1 LTNLLNV
8 IWPAIYVSQTFWKFW
23 YLIIAT
29 IVIELV
35 VLRLLLRF
43 SWKKAF
49 FASVIGNLVSGIAG
63 TFVMMFGM
71 LGWHAVAD
79 HFLQG
84 TFSDVNWVMTYL
96 LMCVGSVLI
105 ETKTVSLIYKVSL
118 KKLFL
123 PMLTGNLLTYIF
135 IAFAMKASAKE
146 AEIVKKERILF
157 LSDTE
162 QFTLL
167 DSTVLSVDTAFIEI
181 WYNRA
186 NERKDNAKPHF
197 RLQVPFDK
205 KNPDEYNVS
214 FRLLD
219 EGRSLGI
226 SDSKQQIFV
235 DSIKDEFS
243 VILEQKNPEPNV
255 GWKVPLETDTF
266 RLKRIKLKE

>member
-1 LTNLLNV
+1 MTNLLNV

-43 SWKKAF
+43 SWKKAL
-49 FASVIGNLVSGIAG
+49 FASIIGNLVSGIAG

-84 TFSDVNWVMTYL
+84 TFSYVNWVMTYL

-146 AEIVKKERILF
+146 ADIVKKERILF
-157 LSDTE
+157 LGDKK

-167 DSTVLSVDTAFIEI
+167 DSTILTIDTAFIEI
-181 WYNRA
+181 WYNK
-186 NERKDNAKPHF
+186 NGERVDNAKPKY
-197 RLQVPFDK
+197 RLQVPFTK
-205 KNPDEYNVS
+205 EKPDEYTAA
-214 FRLLD
+214 FRLID
-219 EGRSLGI
+219 EKSSGAI
-226 SDSKQQIFV
+226 YNNAQQIFV
-235 DSIKDEFS
+235 QRIEKEYQL
-243 VILEQKNPEPNV
+243 VLEEKYPDPNV
-255 GWKVPLETDTF
+255 GWKVPLETDTIT
-266 RLKRIKLKE
+266 LKRLIPK